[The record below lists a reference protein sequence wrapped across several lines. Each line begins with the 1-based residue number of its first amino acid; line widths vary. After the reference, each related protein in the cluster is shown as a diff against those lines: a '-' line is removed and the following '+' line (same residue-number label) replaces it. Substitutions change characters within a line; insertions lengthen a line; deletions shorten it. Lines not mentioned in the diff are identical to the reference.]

1 MYPAFFWYLLHFLY
15 FLAFQRRRRMR
26 MLDSDDLDSLAY
38 TVDDLQP
45 AVAATV
51 KWLDKKTKQANA
63 SIQVR
68 PRL

>member
-1 MYPAFFWYLLHFLY
+1 
-15 FLAFQRRRRMR
+15 MR

-38 TVDDLQP
+38 TADDLQP